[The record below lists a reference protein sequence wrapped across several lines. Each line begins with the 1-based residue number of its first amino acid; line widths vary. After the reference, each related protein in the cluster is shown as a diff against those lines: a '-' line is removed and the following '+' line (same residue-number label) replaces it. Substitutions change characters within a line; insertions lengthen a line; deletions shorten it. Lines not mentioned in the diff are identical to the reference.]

1 MFESAELGRSVSKK
15 AFDEAVPALRV
26 ELVELQQRL
35 RRADFPV
42 LVLFSGVNGAGKS
55 ETIKVLNEWMDPRW
69 ILNSVYRPP
78 SEEERERPRFW
89 RY

>member
-55 ETIKVLNEWMDPRW
+55 ETIKMLRTAAEA
-69 ILNSVYRPP
+69 L
-78 SEEERERPRFW
+78 EHALERSAPKGARKVAR
-89 RY
+89 RKR